1 MTANDIVG
9 IALSLAVAALAVGAL
24 VATCYCGI
32 KALADTIVDVW
43 RWLRART
50 ETRRLEREEMLEEWA
65 RRVAR

>member
-24 VATCYCGI
+24 VATFYCGG
-32 KALADTIVDVW
+32 KALAETAVDVW
-43 RWLRART
+43 HWLKP
-50 ETRRLEREEMLEEWA
+50 RLEAKRRDREEMLEEWA